1 MLKMIIESFYAWIYL
16 SIGIALLAYFGI
28 NALIEYRQSSS
39 FLKSLQEVMG
49 TKPSLKDQL
58 STIAG
63 YFLASLIILFVWP
76 IFVSWLGIQKWKERK
91 EQLERR
97 KPKFYCK
104 KEYLQHQV
112 TTDQAERDSYIT
124 DPLGMTPKIAFGH
137 LNKAW
142 CTFLAELEEC
152 DELWFYEIPAGSIT
166 GKSHVPT
173 KAVMKGYARVKRNEI
188 VSEFV
193 YESD

>member
-1 MLKMIIESFYAWIYL
+1 MLKMIVESYYAWIYV
-16 SIGIALLAYFGI
+16 SIGTILLAYFGI

-63 YFLASLIILFVWP
+63 YFLASLIILFAWP
-76 IFVSWLGIQKWKERK
+76 IFISWLGIQKWKERK

-104 KEYLQHQV
+104 KEYLRHQV

-124 DPLGMTPKIAFGH
+124 DPLGMTPKVAFGH

-142 CTFLAELEEC
+142 CTFLAELDEG
-152 DELWFYEIPAGSIT
+152 DELWFYVIPVGSKT
-166 GKSHVPT
+166 GKSYVPT
-173 KAVMKGYARVKRNEI
+173 KAVMKGYARVRRNEI
-188 VSEFV
+188 VGEFV

>member
-1 MLKMIIESFYAWIYL
+1 MLKMIVESFYTWIYV
-16 SIGIALLAYFGI
+16 SIGILLLAYFGI
-28 NALIEYRQSSS
+28 NALIEYRQSSN

-49 TKPSLKDQL
+49 TKPLLKDQL
-58 STIAG
+58 STITG

-76 IFVSWLGIQKWKERK
+76 IFISWLGTQKWKERK

-104 KEYLQHQV
+104 KEYLRYQV
-112 TTDQAERDSYIT
+112 TADQAERDSYIT
-124 DPLGMTPKIAFGH
+124 DPLGMTPKVAFGH

-142 CTFLAELEEC
+142 CAFLSELEEC
-152 DELWFYEIPAGSIT
+152 NELWFYEIPAGSIT
-166 GKSHVPT
+166 GKIYVPT
-173 KAVMKGYARVKRNEI
+173 KAVMKGYARVRRNEI
-188 VSEFV
+188 LGEFV

>member
-1 MLKMIIESFYAWIYL
+1 MLKMIVESFYAWIYV
-16 SIGIALLAYFGI
+16 SIGIGLLAYFGI
-28 NALIEYRQSSS
+28 NALIEYRQSSG
-39 FLKSLQEVMG
+39 FLKILQEVMG

-91 EQLERR
+91 EQLEGR

-104 KEYLQHQV
+104 KEYLQHLV

-124 DPLGMTPKIAFGH
+124 DPLDLTPKIAFGH

-142 CTFLAELEEC
+142 CTFLAELEEY
-152 DELWFYEIPAGSIT
+152 DELWSYEIPVGSIT
-166 GKSHVPT
+166 GKTYGPT
-173 KAVMKGYARVKRNEI
+173 KALIKGYARVKRNEI
-188 VSEFV
+188 VGEFV
-193 YESD
+193 YQSG

>member
-1 MLKMIIESFYAWIYL
+1 MLKMIQNFYAWIYA
-16 SIGIALLAYFGI
+16 STGIVLLAYFGI

-39 FLKSLQEVMG
+39 FLKSIQEVMG
-49 TKPSLKDQL
+49 TKPSLKDKL

-104 KEYLQHQV
+104 KEYLRHQV
-112 TTDQAERDSYIT
+112 TTAQAERDSYIT

-137 LNKAW
+137 LNKSW

-152 DELWFYEIPAGSIT
+152 DELWFYEIPEGSIT
-166 GKSHVPT
+166 GKSYAPT
-173 KAVMKGYARVKRNEI
+173 KAVMRGYARVRRNAI
-188 VSEFV
+188 VGEFI